1 MNNLPEL
8 LEDLYTRYNK
18 REFVHPDPLEFLYQF
33 DNPLDRE
40 IAGFIASSL
49 AYGRVNQILKSVHA
63 ALEPMG
69 KSPRLFVEKVSLSR
83 LLELYGNFKHRFTT
97 GLELAQV
104 IEGIKIAISKHGTL
118 NAIYVDGLAK
128 GDVQY
133 AMSGLSALLKCQCS
147 LPNVSMIPSP
157 DKESACKRLCLFLRW
172 MVRQD
177 DVDPGGWTG
186 VERSQLL
193 IPLDTHMHSISRKLG
208 LTTRNQANM
217 KTVIELTEAFKIIQS
232 NDPVKYDFCLTRFGI
247 HPEISK
253 TDINF

>member
-1 MNNLPEL
+1 M
-8 LEDLYTRYNK
+8 YTRYNK

-69 KSPRLFVEKVSLSR
+69 KSPRLFVEKVSSAK

-128 GDVQY
+128 GDVQF
-133 AMSGLSALLKCQCS
+133 AMSELSVLLKCQCS

-172 MVRQD
+172 MVRLD

-186 VERSQLL
+186 VDRSQLL
-193 IPLDTHMHSISRKLG
+193 IPLDTHMHAISRKLG

-217 KTVIELTEAFKIIQS
+217 KTVIEITEAFKIIQA